1 MTTSVFRKTRN
12 SEEQL
17 LSGKKVKETFKPFK
31 TLRSKPPENVF
42 LEHLNVN
49 SLRNKFES
57 LNELIKDTFDIFLVS
72 ESKLDFIFLI
82 ANSRYLVNA

>member
-1 MTTSVFRKTRN
+1 MTISVFRKTRN

-17 LSGKKVKETFKPFK
+17 LSGKKVKQTFK
-31 TLRSKPPENVF
+31 TLRSLRSKHAKNVF
-42 LEHLNVN
+42 LGHLNVN

-57 LNELIKDTFDIFLVS
+57 LNKLIKDTFDIFLVS